1 MSGTIG
7 AGLSKSRGVR
17 LTRFFL
23 RESNFAFL
31 RSMAWPVW
39 AVCFMIARHARVMIY
54 SPPNSTGSNDDGD
67 N

>member
-7 AGLSKSRGVR
+7 AGLNKSRGVR

-31 RSMAWPVW
+31 KPMAWPV
-39 AVCFMIARHARVMIY
+39 ASRVFY
-54 SPPNSTGSNDDGD
+54 HCAPRPSDDLLSAKF
-67 N
+67 NRLK